1 MSHQHPPDQ
10 PIRLIAADLDGTVL
24 DHAQRLSPRVQAA
37 YKAAA
42 DRGVRVTIATGRNVA
57 SARKFAAALNVN
69 APVVCLQGGVV
80 YDLATETLLHEVRLP
95 HALACELVAFGE
107 QHPAWQTVLYH
118 LNTTYIT
125 GLKFDESFYL
135 DLLTDNPPRI
145 VPDLCAVLEATD
157 PDKVLYILD
166 PSEARDGAEELR
178 AFVGD
183 RAIVV
188 QSHAMFIEVNHME
201 AHKGAGLA
209 KLAQH
214 LGIPREQVMA
224 LGDQGND
231 LTMLDWAGLGVAMGN
246 GSDEVKAVADW
257 VAPPID
263 EDGVAVAI
271 ERFVLTHDA

>member
-1 MSHQHPPDQ
+1 MSHHHPSDQ

-24 DHAQRLSPRVQAA
+24 DQAQRLSPRVRAA

-57 SARKFAAALNVN
+57 SARKFAEALNVN
-69 APVVCLQGGVV
+69 APLVCLQGGVL

-95 HALACELVAFGE
+95 HDLACELVAFGE
-107 QHPAWQTVLYH
+107 RQRTWQTVLYH

-125 GLKFDESFYL
+125 GLKFDERFYL
-135 DLLTDNPPRI
+135 DLLTDHAPRV
-145 VPDLCAVLEATD
+145 VPDLCDVLEDTD

-166 PSEARDGAEELR
+166 PSEARSGAQALR
-178 AFVGD
+178 EVVGD

-188 QSHAMFIEVNHME
+188 QSHAMFIEVNHKD

-209 KLAQH
+209 RLAQH

-224 LGDQGND
+224 IGDQGND

-271 ERFVLTHDA
+271 ERFVLTPDV